1 MLIAWSFLC
10 ADGGELLME
19 QKEKLRQLAEDI
31 PALCLAMKEKDT
43 PFLAKIL
50 AGTAVIYALSPI
62 DLIPDFIPVIGY
74 LDDLILLPLLVA
86 LTLKLIPDETF
97 ERCREQARQ
106 MYQQGMKKHWY
117 YMLPIILI
125 WVILILLVGKLL
137 FF

>member
-1 MLIAWSFLC
+1 M
-10 ADGGELLME
+10 ME

-50 AGTAVIYALSPI
+50 AGTAIVYALSPI

-125 WVILILLVGKLL
+125 WAILILLVGKLL

>member
-1 MLIAWSFLC
+1 
-10 ADGGELLME
+10 ME

-117 YMLPIILI
+117 YMLPIIWI

>member
-1 MLIAWSFLC
+1 
-10 ADGGELLME
+10 ME

-50 AGTAVIYALSPI
+50 AGTAVVYALSPI

>member
-1 MLIAWSFLC
+1 
-10 ADGGELLME
+10 ME

-50 AGTAVIYALSPI
+50 AGTAVVYALSPI

-86 LTLKLIPDETF
+86 LTLKLLPDETF

-125 WVILILLVGKLL
+125 WAILILLVGKLL

>member
-1 MLIAWSFLC
+1 
-10 ADGGELLME
+10 ME

-50 AGTAVIYALSPI
+50 AGTAVVYALSPI

-117 YMLPIILI
+117 YMLPIIWI

>member
-1 MLIAWSFLC
+1 ME
-10 ADGGELLME
+10 GELLME

-50 AGTAVIYALSPI
+50 AGTAVVYALSPI
-62 DLIPDFIPVIGY
+62 DLIPDFIPLIGY

>member
-1 MLIAWSFLC
+1 
-10 ADGGELLME
+10 ME

-50 AGTAVIYALSPI
+50 AGTAVVYALSPI

-74 LDDLILLPLLVA
+74 LDDLILLPLLVV

-125 WVILILLVGKLL
+125 WAILILLVGKLL

>member
-1 MLIAWSFLC
+1 M
-10 ADGGELLME
+10 ME

-31 PALCLAMKEKDT
+31 PALCLAMKEKNT

-50 AGTAVIYALSPI
+50 AGTAVVYALSPI

-125 WVILILLVGKLL
+125 WAILILLVGKLL

>member
-1 MLIAWSFLC
+1 
-10 ADGGELLME
+10 ME

-50 AGTAVIYALSPI
+50 AGTAIVYALSPI

-125 WVILILLVGKLL
+125 WAILILLVGKLL

>member
-1 MLIAWSFLC
+1 
-10 ADGGELLME
+10 ME
-19 QKEKLRQLAEDI
+19 QKERLRQLAEDI

-50 AGTAVIYALSPI
+50 AGTAVVYALSPI

-117 YMLPIILI
+117 YMLPIIWI

>member
-1 MLIAWSFLC
+1 
-10 ADGGELLME
+10 ME

-50 AGTAVIYALSPI
+50 AGTAVVYALSPI

-86 LTLKLIPDETF
+86 LTLKLIPEETF

-125 WVILILLVGKLL
+125 WAILILLVGKLL

>member
-1 MLIAWSFLC
+1 M
-10 ADGGELLME
+10 ME
-19 QKEKLRQLAEDI
+19 QKERLRQLAEDI

-125 WVILILLVGKLL
+125 WAILILLVGKLL

>member
-1 MLIAWSFLC
+1 ME
-10 ADGGELLME
+10 GELLME

-50 AGTAVIYALSPI
+50 AGTAVVYALSPI

-125 WVILILLVGKLL
+125 WAILILLVGKLL

>member
-1 MLIAWSFLC
+1 ME
-10 ADGGELLME
+10 GELLME

-50 AGTAVIYALSPI
+50 AGTAVVYALSPI

-74 LDDLILLPLLVA
+74 LDDLILLPLLVV
-86 LTLKLIPDETF
+86 LTLKLIPDEAF

-125 WVILILLVGKLL
+125 WAILILLVGKLL

>member
-1 MLIAWSFLC
+1 
-10 ADGGELLME
+10 ME

-31 PALCLAMKEKDT
+31 PALCLARKEKDT

-50 AGTAVIYALSPI
+50 AGTAVVYALSPI

-125 WVILILLVGKLL
+125 WAILILLVGKLL

>member
-1 MLIAWSFLC
+1 
-10 ADGGELLME
+10 ME

-86 LTLKLIPDETF
+86 LTLKLLPDETF

-125 WVILILLVGKLL
+125 WVILILIVGKLL

>member
-1 MLIAWSFLC
+1 
-10 ADGGELLME
+10 ME
-19 QKEKLRQLAEDI
+19 HKEKLRQLAEDI

-50 AGTAVIYALSPI
+50 AGTAVVYALSPI

-125 WVILILLVGKLL
+125 WAILILLVGKLL

>member
-1 MLIAWSFLC
+1 
-10 ADGGELLME
+10 ME

-50 AGTAVIYALSPI
+50 AGTAVVYALSPI

-106 MYQQGMKKHWY
+106 MYQQGMKRHWY

-125 WVILILLVGKLL
+125 WAILILLVGKLL

>member
-1 MLIAWSFLC
+1 MEGSFW
-10 ADGGELLME
+10 ME

-50 AGTAVIYALSPI
+50 AGTAVVYALSPI

-125 WVILILLVGKLL
+125 WAILILLVGTLL

>member
-1 MLIAWSFLC
+1 
-10 ADGGELLME
+10 ME

-31 PALCLAMKEKDT
+31 PALCLPMKEKDT

-125 WVILILLVGKLL
+125 WAILILLVGKLL

>member
-1 MLIAWSFLC
+1 
-10 ADGGELLME
+10 ME

-43 PFLAKIL
+43 PFLAKII
-50 AGTAVIYALSPI
+50 AGTAVVYALSPI

-125 WVILILLVGKLL
+125 WAILILLVGKLL

>member
-1 MLIAWSFLC
+1 
-10 ADGGELLME
+10 ME
-19 QKEKLRQLAEDI
+19 QKEKLRQLAENI

-50 AGTAVIYALSPI
+50 AGTAVVYALSPI

-125 WVILILLVGKLL
+125 WAILILLVGKLL

>member
-1 MLIAWSFLC
+1 ME
-10 ADGGELLME
+10 GELLME
-19 QKEKLRQLAEDI
+19 QKERLRQLAEDI

-125 WVILILLVGKLL
+125 WAILILLVGKLL

>member
-1 MLIAWSFLC
+1 ME
-10 ADGGELLME
+10 GELLME

-50 AGTAVIYALSPI
+50 AGTAVVYALSPI
-62 DLIPDFIPVIGY
+62 NLIPDFIPVIGY

-125 WVILILLVGKLL
+125 WAILILLVGKLL

>member
-1 MLIAWSFLC
+1 
-10 ADGGELLME
+10 ME

-50 AGTAVIYALSPI
+50 AGTAVVYALSPI

-125 WVILILLVGKLL
+125 WAILILLVGKML

>member
-1 MLIAWSFLC
+1 
-10 ADGGELLME
+10 ME

-31 PALCLAMKEKDT
+31 PALCLAMKEEDT

-50 AGTAVIYALSPI
+50 AGTAVVYALSPI

-125 WVILILLVGKLL
+125 WAILILLVGKLL

>member
-1 MLIAWSFLC
+1 MPIAWSFLC
-10 ADGGELLME
+10 ADGRELLME

-50 AGTAVIYALSPI
+50 AGTAVVYALSPI

-125 WVILILLVGKLL
+125 WAILILLVGKLL

>member
-1 MLIAWSFLC
+1 M
-10 ADGGELLME
+10 ME
-19 QKEKLRQLAEDI
+19 QKERLRQLAEDI

-50 AGTAVIYALSPI
+50 AGTAVVYALSPI

-125 WVILILLVGKLL
+125 WAILILLVGKLL

>member
-10 ADGGELLME
+10 ADGGKLLME

-125 WVILILLVGKLL
+125 WAILILLVGKLL

>member
-1 MLIAWSFLC
+1 ME
-10 ADGGELLME
+10 GELLME

-125 WVILILLVGKLL
+125 WVILILIVGKLL

>member
-1 MLIAWSFLC
+1 
-10 ADGGELLME
+10 ME

-50 AGTAVIYALSPI
+50 AGTAVVYALSPI

-86 LTLKLIPDETF
+86 LTLKIIPDETF

-125 WVILILLVGKLL
+125 WAILILLVGKLL

>member
-1 MLIAWSFLC
+1 ME
-10 ADGGELLME
+10 GELLME

-62 DLIPDFIPVIGY
+62 DLIPGFIPVIGY

-125 WVILILLVGKLL
+125 WVILILIVGKLL

>member
-1 MLIAWSFLC
+1 MHGPFSALME
-10 ADGGELLME
+10 GELLME

-50 AGTAVIYALSPI
+50 AGTAVVYALSPI

-125 WVILILLVGKLL
+125 WAILILLVGKLL

>member
-1 MLIAWSFLC
+1 
-10 ADGGELLME
+10 ME

-50 AGTAVIYALSPI
+50 AGTAVVYALSPI

-97 ERCREQARQ
+97 EQCREQARQ

-125 WVILILLVGKLL
+125 WAILILLVGKLL

>member
-1 MLIAWSFLC
+1 
-10 ADGGELLME
+10 ME
-19 QKEKLRQLAEDI
+19 QKERLRQLAEDI

-125 WVILILLVGKLL
+125 WAILILLVGKLL

>member
-1 MLIAWSFLC
+1 M
-10 ADGGELLME
+10 ME

-50 AGTAVIYALSPI
+50 AGTAVVYALSPI

>member
-1 MLIAWSFLC
+1 
-10 ADGGELLME
+10 ME

-43 PFLAKIL
+43 PFLAKII
-50 AGTAVIYALSPI
+50 AGTAVVYALSPI

-86 LTLKLIPDETF
+86 LTLKLIPEETF

-125 WVILILLVGKLL
+125 WAILILLVGKLL